1 MKGLTCFPKSLFKL
15 VSVRFGGL
23 IMAVVIGSS
32 PASASQLQQL
42 FEVAL
47 ANNPQLSA
55 AEADSAAAMSDV
67 QQAESEENLTVN
79 LKSEL
84 SYAWMKESSFSR
96 TANQLV
102 ATYPLYQPEQS
113 DLNAAASQQHSSR
126 QYQLDATRQQLL
138 LQVAL
143 TYFRYWSQQE
153 DLHFL
158 QKERRSIESILQQV
172 KQRFQVGYQDL
183 NDIVEIQARLDMNHA
198 DALEARQSL
207 ERTRQNLAALLGV
220 DNLDAIPQTAFG
232 FPVDVGDEVTQ
243 LAQRYGLANS
253 KNRQAWSELVSHHP
267 SLFALQASAD
277 ALRNEAEYRKNKD
290 TFQLDAFGTLVYNDS
305 GNHYYDDMEG
315 ARGGVQLTVPLYLGG
330 RTESSVSKARH
341 QSQKRLAQKR
351 EQQLKLEAEA
361 KNAWLGLQTGVARVK
376 ALQSALVSNRA
387 ALKATEQGLQTGR
400 RNILDLLNA
409 QRSLHKTERDLPV
422 LKAQI
427 GEDLAKFYWAIGKM
441 SEENNLWQK

>member
-1 MKGLTCFPKSLFKL
+1 
-15 VSVRFGGL
+15 
-23 IMAVVIGSS
+23 
-32 PASASQLQQL
+32 
-42 FEVAL
+42 
-47 ANNPQLSA
+47 
-55 AEADSAAAMSDV
+55 
-67 QQAESEENLTVN
+67 
-79 LKSEL
+79 
-84 SYAWMKESSFSR
+84 
-96 TANQLV
+96 
-102 ATYPLYQPEQS
+102 
-113 DLNAAASQQHSSR
+113 
-126 QYQLDATRQQLL
+126 
-138 LQVAL
+138 
-143 TYFRYWSQQE
+143 
-153 DLHFL
+153 
-158 QKERRSIESILQQV
+158 
-172 KQRFQVGYQDL
+172 
-183 NDIVEIQARLDMNHA
+183 
-198 DALEARQSL
+198 
-207 ERTRQNLAALLGV
+207 
-220 DNLDAIPQTAFG
+220 
-232 FPVDVGDEVTQ
+232 
-243 LAQRYGLANS
+243 
-253 KNRQAWSELVSHHP
+253 
-267 SLFALQASAD
+267 
-277 ALRNEAEYRKNKD
+277 
-290 TFQLDAFGTLVYNDS
+290 VYNDS